1 MRKPI
6 VLMLMLLVVAGA
18 LPVLAGW
25 DEGVAAFTKRDY
37 NTAAQEFQGLVDSN
51 PEGWRGHYM
60 LGLSFEQLKK
70 GQEALN
76 HLRKAYDLNP
86 NELSIKLA
94 LGRAYHNAKRYS
106 DVSKLL
112 APVDASSL
120 PAKQQSAF
128 YQMRGKARLETGDEN
143 GGLADLKALVRL
155 NPKDAQIQYLY
166 GAQLAKAERVDESI
180 DALGNASR
188 LDPGDS
194 EKKRS
199 YVTALLKKGRMTRD
213 KSAKL
218 DSYKKAA
225 ALANELATAAPTYDN
240 LLLECS
246 AELGGKLY
254 NEAIASCEKAANKK
268 TDEWLAY
275 YYTGQAYC
283 SAGRFAEAEAPLNKA
298 LTKTNKPGDT
308 KNIWNQLGFA
318 YEKQKKYAESIEAY
332 TNSGNQGA
340 ATRVADNERT
350 ARDNAAIEAENEK
363 IRQMQEEAKRLEE
376 ELKAIEGGGGGR

>member
-6 VLMLMLLVVAGA
+6 VLMLMLLVAGA

-25 DEGVAAFTKRDY
+25 DEGVAAFTKKDY
-37 NTAAQEFQGLVDSN
+37 DTARSEFQELVDQN

-60 LGLSFEQLKK
+60 LGLSFEQLNKD
-70 GQEALN
+70 QEALN

-106 DVSKLL
+106 DVGKLL
-112 APVDASSL
+112 GPVDASGL

-128 YQMRGKARLETGDEN
+128 YQMRGKARMETGDEN
-143 GGLADLKALVRL
+143 GGLTDLKALAKL

-166 GAQLAKAERVDESI
+166 GAQLAKADRVDESI

-188 LDPGDS
+188 LDPSDT

-199 YVTALLKKGRMTRD
+199 YITALLKKGRMTRD
-213 KSAKL
+213 KNAKL
-218 DSYKKAA
+218 ESYKKAA

-254 NEAIASCEKAANKK
+254 NEAIGSCEKAAAKK
-268 TDEWLAY
+268 TGDWLAY
-275 YYTGQAYC
+275 FYTGQAYC
-283 SAGRFAEAEAPLNKA
+283 SAGRYAEAEGPLKTA
-298 LTKTNKPGDT
+298 LGKTKQLADT

-318 YEKQKKYAESIEAY
+318 YEKLKKFSDSIEAY
-332 TNSGNQGA
+332 TNAGNQVA
-340 ATRVADNERT
+340 ATRVAENDKT
-350 ARDNAAIEAENEK
+350 ARENAAIEAENEK
-363 IRQMQEEAKRLEE
+363 IRQMKEEADRLEQ